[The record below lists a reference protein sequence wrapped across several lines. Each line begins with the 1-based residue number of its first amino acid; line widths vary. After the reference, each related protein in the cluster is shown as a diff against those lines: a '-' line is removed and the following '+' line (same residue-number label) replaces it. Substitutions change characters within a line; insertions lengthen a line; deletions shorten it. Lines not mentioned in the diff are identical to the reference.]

1 MHQIM
6 ASLSI
11 IAYMVAAFYIVTF
24 RRGEATH
31 KHHVAWSAWLLLVVL
46 GGSALD
52 MVLHPRQVGAFETL
66 LALFIAGIVYRARGN
81 VARILWGSE

>member
-1 MHQIM
+1 MHQVM

-11 IAYMVAAFYIVTF
+11 LAYMVAAFYIVTF

-31 KHHVAWSAWLLLVVL
+31 KHHVAWSAWFLLVAL

-66 LALFIAGIVYRARGN
+66 LALSMAGIVYRARGN
-81 VARILWGSE
+81 VALILWGGE